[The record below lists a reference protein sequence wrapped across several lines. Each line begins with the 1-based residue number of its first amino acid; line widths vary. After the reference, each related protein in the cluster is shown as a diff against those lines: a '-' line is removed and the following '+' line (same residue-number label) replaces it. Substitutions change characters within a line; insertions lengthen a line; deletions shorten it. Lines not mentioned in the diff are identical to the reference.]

1 MQERLFLVKKVKT
14 SFYHDLMIYTKRD
27 ASLTS
32 EASDRRPFECK
43 SSKSDRKTL
52 LFLQD
57 VFFFNFR
64 GFQTSRHLLI
74 WFCGECQKSHLEI
87 RSSYGS
93 RDSFS
98 ILVAHRRFWSRI
110 SKTNPSGFFGMVDRF
125 FKHPK
130 NRERVLQGGKGM
142 QC

>member
-1 MQERLFLVKKVKT
+1 MKLYIPNEVRDVRLFLVKKVKT

-27 ASLTS
+27 AFLTS

-43 SSKSDRKTL
+43 LSKSDRKTL

-64 GFQTSRHLLI
+64 GFQTSSHLLM

-93 RDSFS
+93 RDSFFDFWGTSS
-98 ILVAHRRFWSRI
+98 ILIQDFQNKI
-110 SKTNPSGFFGMVDRF
+110 LQENFEVD
-125 FKHPK
+125 KS
-130 NRERVLQGGKGM
+130 
-142 QC
+142 